1 MHSVRGINRGHIR
14 SDENSDTCISASCCK
29 EKSVFE
35 QVICA
40 GKLDLIDAY
49 IGSINVYVNVC
60 CDKA

>member
-1 MHSVRGINRGHIR
+1 MHIR
-14 SDENSDTCISASCCK
+14 SDENSTLVLSANCCK

-40 GKLDLIDAY
+40 GKVDLIDAY
-49 IGSINVYVNVC
+49 IGSVNVYVHVNAC